1 MQKVMPF
8 LLALVLISTTGCA
21 ELIDSRRDY
30 LQWRDSLGLPS
41 APGGQERVQ
50 TEQGNAV
57 YDADDCIGAVVND
70 VCHGTINP
78 SIQPVA
84 HCYGTMIND
93 QCTGPMY

>member
-1 MQKVMPF
+1 MPVATTCDGGTR
-8 LLALVLISTTGCA
+8 LAYRVL
-21 ELIDSRRDY
+21 
-30 LQWRDSLGLPS
+30 Q
-41 APGGQERVQ
+41 GGQERVQ

-57 YDADDCIGAVVND
+57 YDADDCIGVVVNG

-84 HCYGTMIND
+84 HCYGSMIND